1 MHWICFP
8 ILVPGTPDFALLEP
22 IRIYPHLVSLTY
34 NLRNIQLYSVER
46 DKQLPLANAL
56 DPGIA
61 FFVFP
66 ILKAGKLGEAVK
78 GGRINKPAYVGDKN
92 KKKRSLSKQLPLQSL
107 SCVSLV
113 TGTL

>member
-1 MHWICFP
+1 MLAVETQGFCS
-8 ILVPGTPDFALLEP
+8 LVP
-22 IRIYPHLVSLTY
+22 IRIYPHLVSLTCI
-34 NLRNIQLYSVER
+34 LRSIQLNFVER
-46 DKQLPLANAL
+46 DKLLPLGDEL
-56 DPGIA
+56 CPGIT
-61 FFVFP
+61 FFVLR
-66 ILKAGKLGEAVK
+66 ILKAGKVWQAVK